1 MTGDLEALSQWD
13 NDLELII
20 AAARL
25 AGEEALKHFR
35 QSPDVW
41 YKHGDR
47 SPVSAADIAANEILR
62 AHLQAARPHYGWLS
76 EESEDDESRLS
87 QSTVFV
93 VDPIDGTRAFVAGK
107 DTWCVS
113 VAVVHLGKPVAGV
126 LIAPSLKEEFSAA
139 LGRPAVKNG
148 DVIAVSS
155 QQRTKMHLAAAEDT
169 LAKIN
174 PDYRKTVQRIDHVPS
189 LAYRLAMVADGR
201 IDGTIVKRNSHDWD
215 LAAADLILKQAGG
228 MLTGLD
234 AQSLAYNRATVR
246 HGVLCAAS
254 NLALSGL
261 IQAVGDGSAH

>member
-1 MTGDLEALSQWD
+1 MTGDLEAAGRWKEDLQLILS
-13 NDLELII
+13 
-20 AAARL
+20 AARL
-25 AGEEALKHFR
+25 AGEEALRHFR

-41 YKHGDR
+41 YKNGDR
-47 SPVSAADIAANEILR
+47 SPVSAADVAANEILSS
-62 AHLQAARPHYGWLS
+62 HLRSARPNYGWLS

-113 VAVVHLGKPVAGV
+113 VAVVHKGRPVAGV
-126 LIAPSLKEEFSAA
+126 LIAPSLREEFSAV
-139 LGRPAVKNG
+139 LGEHAHKNG
-148 DVIAVSS
+148 KIIVVSRNERS
-155 QQRTKMHLAAAEDT
+155 MMHLAAAEDT
-169 LAKIN
+169 LAKID
-174 PDYRKTVQRIDHVPS
+174 PEYRKHVQRIDHVPS

-215 LAAADLILKQAGG
+215 LAAADVILKQAGG
-228 MLTGLD
+228 MLAGLD

-254 NLALSGL
+254 KLALSGL
-261 IQAVGDGSAH
+261 IEAVGDGSAH